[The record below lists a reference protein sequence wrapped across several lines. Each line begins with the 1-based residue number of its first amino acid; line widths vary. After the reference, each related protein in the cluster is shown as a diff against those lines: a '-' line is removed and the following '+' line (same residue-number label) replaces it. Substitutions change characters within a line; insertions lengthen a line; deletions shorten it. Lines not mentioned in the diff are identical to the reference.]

1 MTNPTRKQ
9 IIDAYDVL
17 ENLECTIRWED
28 IGESEKEAIAF
39 WKNAI
44 LAALP
49 PKPKPTMAEVEW
61 NDEEHYLAEA
71 EHPTWGK
78 VIMLGTIRY
87 SGEVTLL
94 IKTGGVIY
102 LPCEPSQSLTPT
114 GRRYTLTEVQVEG

>member
-1 MTNPTRKQ
+1 MPSPTREDIVAAHDSLKE
-9 IIDAYDVL
+9 ITGYLDHSFSGHTRDLLSDLL
-17 ENLECTIRWED
+17 ENVQE
-28 IGESEKEAIAF
+28 
-39 WKNAI
+39 
-44 LAALP
+44 ALP

-94 IKTGGVIY
+94 TKTGGVIY

>member
-1 MTNPTRKQ
+1 MHDTVGGHRR
-9 IIDAYDVL
+9 V
-17 ENLECTIRWED
+17 
-28 IGESEKEAIAF
+28 GKEAIAF

-49 PKPKPTMAEVEW
+49 PKPQPTMAEVEW

-114 GRRYTLTEVQVEG
+114 GRRYTLTKVQVEG